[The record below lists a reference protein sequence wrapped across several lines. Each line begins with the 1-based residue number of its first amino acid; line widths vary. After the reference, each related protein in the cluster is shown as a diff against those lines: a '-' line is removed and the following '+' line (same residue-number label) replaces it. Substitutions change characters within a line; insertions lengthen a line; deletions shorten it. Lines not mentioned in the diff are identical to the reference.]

1 MEPGTHTDHV
11 RHGRT
16 STIVASVRFLTP
28 SPHDYENGS
37 AHGSFD
43 GAPLDTYTHRQG
55 GVIGARV
62 FVFQRL
68 RHRYVLGTFEIRTSI
83 RPHLFRHSVHFT
95 LERKK
100 KKKTPPHRKFGYR
113 FRSSLRVP
121 WARRRENPGMGH
133 EPRPLSHGQSRI
145 GSLLC
150 PPIPV
155 KRFV

>member
-1 MEPGTHTDHV
+1 MEPGTHIQITSDTAEQAPSWLQCDFLPHPLMITRTVPHIV
-11 RHGRT
+11 RWTEPRW
-16 STIVASVRFLTP
+16 I
-28 SPHDYENGS
+28 
-37 AHGSFD
+37 
-43 GAPLDTYTHRQG
+43 YTHYRQG
-55 GVIGARV
+55 GVIGAKA

-121 WARRRENPGMGH
+121 WARRREIPVWDTSPG
-133 EPRPLSHGQSRI
+133 LSHGQSRI